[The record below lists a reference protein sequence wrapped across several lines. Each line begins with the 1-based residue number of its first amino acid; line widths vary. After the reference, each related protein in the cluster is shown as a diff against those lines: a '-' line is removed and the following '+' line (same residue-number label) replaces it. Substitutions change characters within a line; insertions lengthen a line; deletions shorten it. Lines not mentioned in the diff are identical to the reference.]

1 MINSFENW
9 LHVFLCLQNSYFDKH
24 PLKTCETWTPYVLG
38 CRGPLDLCYNA
49 NDVNLIS
56 KWLTAR
62 KRNDESIWS
71 SKFKFR
77 VFDFFSFFLPHT
89 FHSLEILPDPPAEQR
104 QRYIIHNRLC
114 LIEVSI
120 SPCSTSSSSCSFP
133 GLWHSHSVI
142 TPGLVY
148 WHPLLQAPEY
158 CHQLQRIRAKW
169 QAECE
174 EWHLIS
180 GRSGNPSPP
189 QQQLSCQ
196 SVQICYICTSSKI
209 TKLSSV
215 HPCSSWQIHGYK
227 THW

>member
-1 MINSFENW
+1 MNSFEIW
-9 LHVFLCLQNSYFDKH
+9 LHYIVFVCLQNSYFDKH
-24 PLKTCETWTPYVLG
+24 PLKTCETWTPYILG

-142 TPGLVY
+142 DPGL
-148 WHPLLQAPEY
+148 WIGILTPIITCSWILPSITTT
-158 CHQLQRIRAKW
+158 IRAKW

-196 SVQICYICTSSKI
+196 SLQMPRTSSKI

-215 HPCSSWQIHGYK
+215 HPCSSW
-227 THW
+227 

>member
-1 MINSFENW
+1 MESK
-9 LHVFLCLQNSYFDKH
+9 SM
-24 PLKTCETWTPYVLG
+24 
-38 CRGPLDLCYNA
+38 
-49 NDVNLIS
+49 NLIS
-56 KWLTAR
+56 LIFEGIILSIIACLGLVGNMMAISYFGNS
-62 KRNDESIWS
+62 KRRRQTFYGLMLVLAILDLLLIVSC
-71 SKFKFR
+71 
-77 VFDFFSFFLPHT
+77 FLPHT
-89 FHSLEILPDPPAEQR
+89 SHSLEILPDPPAEQR

-120 SPCSTSSSSCSFP
+120 SPCSTSSSSCSLAW
-133 GLWHSHSVI
+133 LWHSHSVI

-196 SVQICYICTSSKI
+196 SVQMPHTSSKI

-215 HPCSSWQIHGYK
+215 HPCSSWQFHCYK